1 MTHLFSIEGAVSG
14 TRTRDPQLGKLML
27 YQLSYYRKA
36 RSATRSHRMPPG
48 GIKAT
53 RASAFPHQN
62 IALQVLSGAPDA
74 CGK

>member
-27 YQLSYYRKA
+27 YQLSYYRETL
-36 RSATRSHRMPPG
+36 SATRSHRMPLG

-53 RASAFPHQN
+53 RALAFPHKLKF
-62 IALQVLSGAPDA
+62 AGAPD
-74 CGK
+74 CR